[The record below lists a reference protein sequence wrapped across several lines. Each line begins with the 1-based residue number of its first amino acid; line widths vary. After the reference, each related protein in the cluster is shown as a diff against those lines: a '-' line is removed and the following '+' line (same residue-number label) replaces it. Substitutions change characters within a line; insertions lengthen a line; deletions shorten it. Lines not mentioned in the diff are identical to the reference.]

1 MASFLDISSVSPI
14 IDELVQKLEND
25 FQIKYRMNVSEIVK
39 GGSLGHGT
47 AVPGKFDLDLVLY
60 SRDIHARDVI
70 ANGVK
75 DVLNKLDMFLQS
87 QYGSHAYKK
96 KKITPFALQFTLYQ
110 KLDVDLLPSP
120 FWSSSHEFINFME
133 GLSQQNRRKFQ
144 CSEAKW
150 EKLFFQRQPNAV
162 KEYTKRAKKWRER
175 CWNEGV
181 SGTGRPKSI
190 LLGLL
195 VAEAYRKVGWN
206 DPRAI
211 TRKLQEIV
219 KSHHYMKY
227 NTHHLNAIFIKF
239 V

>member
-1 MASFLDISSVSPI
+1 L
-14 IDELVQKLEND
+14 K
-25 FQIKYRMNVSEIVK
+25 
-39 GGSLGHGT
+39 
-47 AVPGKFDLDLVLY
+47 
-60 SRDIHARDVI
+60 
-70 ANGVK
+70 
-75 DVLNKLDMFLQS
+75 
-87 QYGSHAYKK
+87 
-96 KKITPFALQFTLYQ
+96 
-110 KLDVDLLPSP
+110 
-120 FWSSSHEFINFME
+120 
-133 GLSQQNRRKFQ
+133 
-144 CSEAKW
+144 
-150 EKLFFQRQPNAV
+150 V